1 MVAHSWVSYHDDD
14 DEDDTSPASP
24 LPSPLS
30 SSSSSSSLR
39 RSYIL
44 GIVLSPASV
53 SKVFSV
59 TEAVARVA
67 TGHKYKKN
75 CSRNTKGLG

>member
-14 DEDDTSPASP
+14 DEDDTYKT
-24 LPSPLS
+24 SPLS

-75 CSRNTKGLG
+75 CSRNTKALG